1 MRNPLIAGTL
11 SLLIPGLVLTSA
23 RSEEHTSEFQSHS
36 DLVCRLL
43 LEKKKNLHCRS
54 SYNRRRRTENN
65 NHRRNTVTTVLSPKA
80 TKQLLHRAAMWGS
93 QVHTQINSSVAK
105 AV

>member
-43 LEKKKNLHCRS
+43 LEKKKNQGENAVRCWRAGREGRGGDTYLRRARHATDGRATLRWAEYSRATQPHYVALVVKMS
-54 SYNRRRRTENN
+54 ST
-65 NHRRNTVTTVLSPKA
+65 
-80 TKQLLHRAAMWGS
+80 
-93 QVHTQINSSVAK
+93 
-105 AV
+105 

>member
-43 LEKKKNLHCRS
+43 LEKKKSVSGFSMSVPAKLTGYGVSFGRAGLEPSYIAAHQPGVIGPCDSTQLDSPSPSASRS
-54 SYNRRRRTENN
+54 PSF
-65 NHRRNTVTTVLSPKA
+65 
-80 TKQLLHRAAMWGS
+80 
-93 QVHTQINSSVAK
+93 
-105 AV
+105 